1 MPVCA
6 SAPEQ
11 EQPPTASK
19 VTTHIEDA
27 AATHEYVSEYPM
39 SRIDTTPPSTG
50 SSDRAE
56 VAGQPSTPALLLVED
71 NEDDYLLVE
80 GFLSGSDY
88 TLSWASTAAEA
99 RAKLAQEHF
108 DLVLLDHGLPDT
120 NGLSFLEELRAEHP
134 AIPVIVLTGRNDQ
147 ALALSAMRMGAHSY
161 LLKDEIIE
169 HLEEAVSEVLASE
182 VPTALEPVAVGTN
195 SATKPKFMDTADR
208 FYQTLLDTM
217 GEGCLVVDASGA
229 ITFANP
235 AVDELIQPSAGK
247 LLGRQVGDVFA
258 PESRAAV
265 LTGLGQ
271 LTSRRSPRALVHE
284 AVLARALTAG
294 APNSVTTVRI
304 SMRAIYS
311 PDDHFEAGLL
321 MLSDISELLRA
332 RQLLTSRYE
341 QERIQH
347 TQMRAILEASRDGIL
362 LIDGDLRILV
372 VNGPAIQL
380 LSLGGD
386 VDSWTSRS
394 LIEFVR
400 AMRYESPTLARRA
413 LSEFRR
419 IRRGD
424 QAPRQGEVP
433 SGTRTVR
440 WLSLPVRDTDSRLLV
455 LQDIS
460 AEHRL
465 QQLRNDLV
473 HMAVHD
479 LRNPLT
485 VIWASLTQVRDDLCG
500 PEDSALDNADGAD
513 SALAGGN
520 AGSATIADADTS
532 ARADADISARTDA
545 DSDADSGADT
555 RAEMLDGALLAANRM
570 LTLVNYILD
579 VNRLEAGVMPI
590 ERQDC
595 ALADVVNRAQQVQ
608 AALARARA
616 VTLTHVPPSDDS
628 APGQPWPAWR
638 AWIDTSLIERV
649 LQNILDNAIRCTP
662 AAGRV
667 ELHVERCATPEPQGH
682 AIGRK
687 PHSGVHSLVGL
698 TSTGSVTSA
707 DMPLPAPNNAPGY
720 YRLIVSDQGPGIPD
734 SLEERLFER
743 YTTSA
748 AQGVGLGLAFCKLAV
763 EAHGGCLWA
772 ERNADGGTRFCFTI
786 PAARPS

>member
-1 MPVCA
+1 M
-6 SAPEQ
+6 
-11 EQPPTASK
+11 
-19 VTTHIEDA
+19 HIDAA
-27 AATHEYVSEYPM
+27 AATHEHVSEYPM
-39 SRIDTTPPSTG
+39 SRIDTTPPSAG
-50 SSDRAE
+50 SSDSAE
-56 VAGQPSTPALLLVED
+56 VSSQLSTPALLLVED
-71 NEDDYLLVE
+71 NEDDYLLVD
-80 GFLSGSDY
+80 GFLSASDY
-88 TLSWASTAAEA
+88 ALSWASTAAEA
-99 RAKLAQEHF
+99 RAKLAQQRF

-182 VPTALEPVAVGTN
+182 VPNALDPVAVGTD

-217 GEGCLVVDASGA
+217 GEGCLVVDASGI

-235 AVDELIQPSAGK
+235 AVDELIRPSAGK
-247 LLGRQVGDVFA
+247 LLGRYVRDVFA

-265 LTGLGQ
+265 LAGLEQ
-271 LTSRRSPRALVHE
+271 LTSGRSPRAVVHE
-284 AVLARALTAG
+284 AVLTRALTTD
-294 APNSVTTVRI
+294 APSSVTTVRI

-362 LIDGDLRILV
+362 LIDGELRILV

-380 LSLGGD
+380 LGLSGD

-394 LIEFVR
+394 LVEFVR

-413 LSEFRR
+413 LGEFRR

-424 QAPRQGEVP
+424 HAPRQGEVP
-433 SGTRTVR
+433 SGARTVR

-485 VIWASLTQVRDDLCG
+485 VIWASLTQVRDELCG
-500 PEDSALDNADGAD
+500 PEDDALDSPPTGSGDDNAM
-513 SALAGGN
+513 S
-520 AGSATIADADTS
+520 ADANSGVDTS
-532 ARADADISARTDA
+532 TPA
-545 DSDADSGADT
+545 DADSGADT
-555 RAEMLDGALLAANRM
+555 RAEVLDSALLAANRM

-590 ERQDC
+590 ERRDC
-595 ALADVVNRAQQVQ
+595 ALADVVSRAQQVQ

-616 VTLTHVPPSDDS
+616 VTLTHSEPSSDS
-628 APGQPWPAWR
+628 APGQPWRAWR

-687 PHSGVHSLVGL
+687 PHSGVYSLVGL
-698 TSTGSVTSA
+698 TSTGPVTSA
-707 DMPLPAPNNAPGY
+707 DMPLPVADSAPGY

-772 ERNADGGTRFCFTI
+772 ERNPDGGTRFCFTV
-786 PAARPS
+786 PAARRS